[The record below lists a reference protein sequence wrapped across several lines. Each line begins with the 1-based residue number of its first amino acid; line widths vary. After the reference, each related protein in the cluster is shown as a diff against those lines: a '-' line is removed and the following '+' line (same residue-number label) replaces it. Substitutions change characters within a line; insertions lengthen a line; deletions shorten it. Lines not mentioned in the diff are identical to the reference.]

1 MIKKLNYFLKS
12 GTANFI
18 KNTKVEIKAIN
29 TKYKV
34 PHTKM
39 TKGIRFSLIML
50 RVYLVVL
57 VLILVYKFL
66 TLIR

>member
-12 GTANFI
+12 GTTNFFR
-18 KNTKVEIKAIN
+18 NTVGEIKAIN
-29 TKYKV
+29 TKYKK

-50 RVYLVVL
+50 RGYLIVL
-57 VLILVYKFL
+57 VLILFYKFI
-66 TLIR
+66 TLLK